1 MRWDKV
7 KHGFT
12 PPQGARGRRMP
23 RTPLVGIIML
33 QRILIFTIL
42 AMAMTACGFHL
53 RGSYHLPEGLH
64 SLKLALPPG
73 SALEA
78 PLRKDLDT
86 AGVDIGDGGYT
97 LRVLKEKL
105 SKQTSNTDSRAKVAE
120 YTFLY
125 DLRYEFRD
133 DEGRPVSPEYKLLLH
148 RSYQYDTT
156 AIVGKSEEEETLLRE
171 LYQEAAHQIVQRLS
185 WFHPDAPAPGASP

>member
-1 MRWDKV
+1 M
-7 KHGFT
+7 KHGLT
-12 PPQGARGRRMP
+12 PPQGACGRQMP
-23 RTPLVGIIML
+23 STSITGKTMIRRFLSI
-33 QRILIFTIL
+33 TIL
-42 AMAMTACGFHL
+42 TIGLTACGFHL

-86 AGVDIGDGGYT
+86 AGVDIGDAGYT

-133 DEGRPVSPEYKLLLH
+133 DEGRPVSPEYKLLLR